1 MLIDTHFHLDLMKN
15 MQPLIR
21 DFRTADIGIIAVGTT
36 PKSFEQEKQFCSGVN
51 NIRVALGF
59 HPQLV
64 AERESEIDLF
74 LRLIKNSRYVGEI
87 GLDFNSAYMASKE
100 QQTVCFRK
108 IARVCADEG
117 NKVLSIHSLKA
128 TGVVIDEL
136 EKAGTFLNN
145 ICIFHWFTGNVS
157 ERRRAINA
165 GAWFS
170 INSRMLKT
178 KSGQEAIK
186 AIPSNR
192 LLLETDAPFNVKVES
207 LYTLEMEMEALLNG
221 IADLRSENVK
231 KTIER
236 NCNLVMSPLY
246 CQKTLT

>member
-1 MLIDTHFHLDLMKN
+1 MLIDTHFHLDLIDN
-15 MQPLIR
+15 MQSLIR

-74 LRLIKNSRYVGEI
+74 LRVIRECRYIGEV
-87 GLDFNSAYMASKE
+87 GLDYNSAYISSKE

-108 IARVCADEG
+108 IARACSDEG
-117 NKVLSIHSLKA
+117 NKVLSIHSVKA
-128 TGVVIDEL
+128 AGVVINEL

-178 KSGQEAIK
+178 KSGRDTIRL
-186 AIPSNR
+186 IPANR
-192 LLLETDAPFNVKVES
+192 VLLETDAPFVNKFSSAIE
-207 LYTLEMEMEALLNG
+207 LERELKNLITEINIIRG
-221 IADLRSENVK
+221 ENIQDQ
-231 KTIER
+231 IER
-236 NCNLVMSPLY
+236 NCCSVTAELSENY
-246 CQKTLT
+246 

>member
-1 MLIDTHFHLDLMKN
+1 MLIDTHFHLDLMEN
-15 MQPLIR
+15 MQSLIC

-74 LRLIKNSRYVGEI
+74 LRLIRECRYIGEV
-87 GLDFNSAYMASKE
+87 GLDYNSAYISSKE

-108 IARVCADEG
+108 IAKACADEG
-117 NKVLSIHSLKA
+117 NKVLSIHSVKA
-128 TGVVIDEL
+128 AGVVINEL

-178 KSGQEAIK
+178 KSGQEIIK
-186 AIPSNR
+186 AIPSDR
-192 LLLETDAPFNVKVES
+192 LLIETDAPFNVKVES
-207 LYTLEMEMEALLNG
+207 LFALETEIEALLSG
-221 IADLRSENVK
+221 ISDLRSENVK

-236 NCNLVMSPLY
+236 NCNLVMSPL
-246 CQKTLT
+246 